1 MSDPLGI
8 AAASDIGNQSPLPTP
23 NQSAAPDGS
32 APPPPP
38 ASSASPQPAPPS
50 PKPVPGPK
58 PADPALL
65 ALVHGALG
73 DICTAMDDAFA
84 ARSLAPQLSRDR
96 AFANGVFHK
105 QSGVTLAV
113 SGGRTPLLAVTLQDG
128 IDGLLQ
134 SFAASQADAPEPGD
148 VYLFNDPFLG
158 STHATDLR
166 MATPVFRNGA
176 LVAWVGNACRWPSL
190 GGGAPGGIA
199 PDAVDHGSEGL
210 RIPPVQLF
218 RRGEVER
225 GLLTVLLGNVPDA
238 ERRMVDI
245 LAQASALSVGVERLE
260 AMLARF
266 GMEGFDLATGLLFDR
281 ADLRA
286 KRRLALLPEGSWQAE
301 TVLDGDGVGKDALRL
316 SVTLTRKGND
326 LIADFA
332 GSSPPCRGPLNCP
345 PALVRGAARLALH
358 GLFPDLPMEGGSWRS
373 LRVPDPVGTFLH
385 AVPPRPVSAASALVV
400 PRIVE
405 AIFSAIGQ
413 ILPDQM
419 PARSGYGGLEMA
431 LNGHDPG
438 LPADDDGPGVA
449 AGAYAARLAV
459 GAGRGARAG
468 ADGNTPLAPP
478 YGPTAFGSVEALERS
493 APVALTHLR
502 LRQGGGGAGTQTGG
516 DGLTFGL
523 QLLRGAARA
532 AISADLAMDG
542 PSGRSGGRL
551 GTSGRVE
558 IHRSGRPAMPSRSGK
573 EADLMLTAGD
583 SVLAETP
590 GGGGF
595 GPPRGR
601 PVPNVVVDMVCGR
614 VRVDVARS
622 LYGVAIE
629 AETGQLDE
637 ATTAQLRSESGE
649 SAPQADK

>member
-8 AAASDIGNQSPLPTP
+8 AAASEIGNQSSLPTP
-23 NQSAAPDGS
+23 NQSAAG
-32 APPPPP
+32 AETP
-38 ASSASPQPAPPS
+38 ASPEPQESVSAQPAPAP
-50 PKPVPGPK
+50 PKPIAGAK

-65 ALVHGALG
+65 PLVHGALS

-84 ARSLAPQLSRDR
+84 ARSLSPQLSRDR

-105 QSGVTLAV
+105 QSGVALAV

-134 SFAASQADAPEPGD
+134 SLAASEADAPEPGD

-176 LVAWVGNACRWPSL
+176 LAAWVGNACRWPSL

-199 PDAVDHGSEGL
+199 PHAVDHGSEGL
-210 RIPPVQLF
+210 RIPPVRLF

-238 ERRMVDI
+238 ERRMVDV
-245 LAQASALSVGVERLE
+245 LAQGSALSVGVERLE
-260 AMLARF
+260 ATIARF
-266 GMEGFDLATGLLFDR
+266 GAEGFDQATGLLFDR

-286 KRRLALLPEGSWQAE
+286 KRRLAALPEGSWRAE
-301 TVLDGDGVGKDALRL
+301 TVLDGDGVGKDALQL
-316 SVTLTRKGND
+316 SVTLTRKGSD
-326 LIADFA
+326 LIVDFA
-332 GSSPPCRGPLNCP
+332 GSSPPCRGPMNCP

-385 AVPPRPVSAASALVV
+385 AVPPKPVSAASALVV

-413 ILPDQM
+413 VLPDQM

-431 LNGHDPG
+431 LDGHDPG
-438 LPADDDGPGVA
+438 LPADEDGPGVPS
-449 AGAYAARLAV
+449 GPYATRLAF

-493 APVALTHLR
+493 APVAVTHLR
-502 LRQGGGGAGTQTGG
+502 LRQGGGGAGTHTGG

-523 QLLRGAARA
+523 HLLRGSARA
-532 AISADLAMDG
+532 AVSADLAMDG
-542 PSGRSGGRL
+542 PSGRAGGRL
-551 GTSGRVE
+551 GSPGRVE
-558 IHRSGRPAMPSRSGK
+558 IHRSARPAMPSRSGK
-573 EADLMLTAGD
+573 EADLMLVAGD

-595 GPPRGR
+595 GPPKGR
-601 PVPNVVVDMVCGR
+601 PVPSVVVDMVCGR
-614 VRVDVARS
+614 VPVDVARS
-622 LYGVAIE
+622 LYGVAID
-629 AETGQLDE
+629 AESGQLDE
-637 ATTAQLRSESGE
+637 AATAQLRSESGE
-649 SAPQADK
+649 SHPQAGK